1 MNDRQPEDRDQMTA
15 DSGVTCESIQEVVS
29 VEDRIVQIAFDLTES
44 PAGYLVISLPE
55 DLATTDEFFGE
66 SHYAEVADQGFGSYG
81 AIDAIAVDDA
91 SRFRV
96 NLKNPIPGT
105 GATLTIVTRSPM
117 PDLIVDQLRRLE
129 SRPGRAGGHS
139 PDFRP

>member
-1 MNDRQPEDRDQMTA
+1 MTA
-15 DSGVTCESIQEVVS
+15 ESGVTCHSIQEVAS
-29 VEDRIVQIAFDLTES
+29 VEDGIVQIAFDLTGS

-55 DLATTDEFFGE
+55 DLGATAEFFGE
-66 SHYAEVADQGFGSYG
+66 NHYAEVADQGFGGYG
-81 AIDAIAVDDA
+81 AIDAIAIDNA

-96 NLKNPIPGT
+96 NLKNPVPGI

-129 SRPGRAGGHS
+129 STPGGADGNS
-139 PDFRP
+139 PGFPP